1 MMLQPVNDRLQAPP
15 FATLPFE
22 EERMLLATPMHESGR
37 SLIDITV
44 GERVAVGAVLF
55 DIVRNHCSSVG
66 IQPGVV
72 MRCECCTSR
81 SVLLRREDGIQIELD
96 RVYAAFVEVKALH

>member
-1 MMLQPVNDRLQAPP
+1 M
-15 FATLPFE
+15 
-22 EERMLLATPMHESGR
+22 LATPVIEAAR
-37 SLIDITV
+37 SLIDIHV

-55 DIVRNHCSSVG
+55 EIVRDHCSSVG

-81 SVLLRREDGIQIELD
+81 SVLLRRDDGMRIELD
-96 RVYAAFVEVKALH
+96 RLYAAFVEVERLH